1 MSPHLDVKAG
11 ITVISRAFSVRGRRS
26 LVAVTSAVA
35 GFAVLAGMATPARA
49 GPPHKARAPAANTAR
64 QISTAPNRPLP
75 SPLYGNTVDDVSGI
89 TSTVAGEQN
98 LPEAP
103 TTRLYFDVGEPAS
116 TYTSAVNALRP
127 VSYIMGELL
136 DSADETSISTA
147 AYNTRVNSYLAAFG
161 SKVDLWEIG
170 NEVNGNWTGSYPTV
184 SAKLTEAYNDVSAAG
199 KLSALTLYYNNGC
212 GDGSSELSPL
222 AFSSKYVPAS
232 VRDGLKYV
240 LLSYYESDCNGIRP
254 SAATWTAYFQQ
265 LHALYPNAKLGFGEI
280 GLNNAVQSKTLA
292 SAQSMVS
299 YYYGLSINLPYYVGG
314 YFWWYFK
321 EDALPYTSK
330 PLWTSLAHGY
340 TGEAAN
346 LSHSSG

>member
-1 MSPHLDVKAG
+1 VKAG
-11 ITVISRAFSVRGRRS
+11 ITVISQAFSVRGR
-26 LVAVTSAVA
+26 LTLAAITSVVA
-35 GFAVLAGMATPARA
+35 GFAVLTGMGVPTAP
-49 GPPHKARAPAANTAR
+49 GPPHKTPVLDANTTR

-75 SPLYGNTVDDVSGI
+75 SPLYGDTVDDVSNM
-89 TSTVAGEQN
+89 TSTVAGLQN
-98 LPEAP
+98 LPQAP
-103 TTRLYFDVGEPAS
+103 TTRVVFDVGEPA
-116 TYTSAVNALRP
+116 TYYTPAINALRP

-136 DSADETSISTA
+136 DSSDETSISTS

-184 SAKLTEAYNDVSAAG
+184 STKLTEAYNDVNAAG
-199 KLSALTLYYNNGC
+199 KMSALTLYYNAGC

-232 VRDGLKYV
+232 VRDGLSYV
-240 LLSYYESDCNGIRP
+240 LLSYYETDCNGIRP

-280 GLNNAVQSKTLA
+280 GLNNPAKSKTLT
-292 SAQSMVS
+292 SAESMVS
-299 YYYGLSINLPYYVGG
+299 YYYGLSIDLPYYVGG

-321 EDALPYTSK
+321 EDCLPYTSK
-330 PLWTSLAHGY
+330 PLWASLQHGF
-340 TGEAAN
+340 TAEAAS
-346 LSHSSG
+346 LTHSPG

>member
-1 MSPHLDVKAG
+1 VKSG
-11 ITVISRAFSVRGRRS
+11 ITVISQAFSVCGRPT
-26 LVAVTSAVA
+26 LTAITGVVA
-35 GFAVLAGMATPARA
+35 GVALLTGMAAPTGA
-49 GPPHKARAPAANTAR
+49 GPPHKTRVLGANTSR

-75 SPLYGNTVDDVSGI
+75 SPLYGDTVDDVSNVAG
-89 TSTVAGEQN
+89 TVAGLRN
-98 LPEAP
+98 LPQAP

-116 TYTSAVNALRP
+116 YYTAAINALRP

-136 DSADETSISTA
+136 DSSDETSISTS

-199 KLSALTLYYNNGC
+199 KSSALTLYYNVGC

-232 VRDGLKYV
+232 VRDGLSYV
-240 LLSYYESDCNGIRP
+240 LLSYYEDDCNSIRP
-254 SAATWTAYFQQ
+254 SAATWTAYFRQ
-265 LHALYPNAKLGFGEI
+265 LHALYPNAKLGFGEV
-280 GLNNAVQSKTLA
+280 GLNNPVQSKTLT
-292 SAQSMVS
+292 SAESMIP
-299 YYYGLSINLPYYVGG
+299 YYYGLSINLPYYAGG

-321 EDALPYTSK
+321 EDCLPYTSK
-330 PLWTSLAHGY
+330 PLWASLEHGF
-340 TGEAAN
+340 TAEAASLN
-346 LSHSSG
+346 HPPG